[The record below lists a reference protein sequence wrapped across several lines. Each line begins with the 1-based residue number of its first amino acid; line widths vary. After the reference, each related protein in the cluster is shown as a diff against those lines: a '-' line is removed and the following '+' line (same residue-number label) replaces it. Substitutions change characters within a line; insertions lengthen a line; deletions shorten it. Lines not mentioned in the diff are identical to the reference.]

1 MVIPLHRET
10 LAGQVA
16 QHLLV
21 EIESGR
27 LSPGD
32 TLPSEA
38 LLGARYNVSRPIVR
52 EALKTLA
59 ARGIIEIANGKSATV
74 KPLNSDPIRDFF
86 QRAVQLNRQTIID
99 LLELRR
105 GIEIQSATLAAER
118 RTPEDLAELER
129 VVAAMRAH
137 LHDPIAYSALDLEL
151 HMRIASASRNMMVY
165 YLVESIRHQLHD
177 TIREGMRRRNP
188 GAEYERVQQLH
199 EEVLRALRQGDAL
212 WAGRA
217 MAQHFDEAIMHLP
230 YEEQA
235 ARVGRDEAEQGD

>member
-1 MVIPLHRET
+1 MVVTLRRET
-10 LAGQVA
+10 LAEQVA

-38 LLGARYNVSRPIVR
+38 QLAARYNVSRPIVR

-59 ARGIIEIANGKSATV
+59 ARGIIEIVNGKGALV
-74 KPLNSDPIRDFF
+74 KAMNSDPIRDFF

-105 GIEIQSATLAAER
+105 GIEIQSATLAAQR

-129 VVAAMRAH
+129 ITAEMRAN
-137 LHDPIAYSALDLEL
+137 LHDPVAYSDLDLDL
-151 HMRIASASRNMMVY
+151 HLRIASASRNMMLY
-165 YLVESIRHQLHD
+165 YLVESIRQQLHD
-177 TIREGMRRRNP
+177 TILEGMRRRNS
-188 GAEYERVQQLH
+188 AEEYERVQVLH
-199 EEVLRALRQGDAL
+199 EELLEALRRGAAL
-212 WAGRA
+212 QAGQA

-230 YEEQA
+230 YEDQA
-235 ARVGRDEAEQGD
+235 AQVIAARTPPGD

>member
-1 MVIPLHRET
+1 MVVPLHRET

-38 LLGARYNVSRPIVR
+38 QLCARYNVSRPIIR

-129 VVAAMRAH
+129 LIAAMR
-137 LHDPIAYSALDLEL
+137 
-151 HMRIASASRNMMVY
+151 V
-165 YLVESIRHQLHD
+165 QLHD
-177 TIREGMRRRNP
+177 TV
-188 GAEYERVQQLH
+188 AY
-199 EEVLRALRQGDAL
+199 
-212 WAGRA
+212 
-217 MAQHFDEAIMHLP
+217 
-230 YEEQA
+230 
-235 ARVGRDEAEQGD
+235 